1 MLDVQSLL
9 QPVSPQAPAGENLEY
24 SAEYTALLRSL
35 QGKPER
41 KMGDAVVPAEP
52 PDWNSAV
59 GQASALLRATKDLRV
74 ATDLTR
80 ALLRRDAF
88 MGLAQGLSV
97 VRGLVEA
104 FWPVLHPRLEEE
116 DNDPT
121 SRINAMATLTH
132 REMLN
137 ALRAAPLVRSRAVG
151 PISLKDVEAATGRS
165 RDSASPPPPSWDT
178 VFQAVPLAE
187 LTEAARDV
195 DACDREAR
203 ELEVAWKM
211 QLETGGH
218 DSSRNGIARTD
229 DFTELR
235 QVLVQANRFMKERL
249 DSRLRAEAP
258 AATGEG
264 PPPPAAQAPTAT
276 VGSIQSR
283 EDVLHA
289 LDAICAY
296 YQRHEP
302 SSPVPLLLERCKR
315 LVDMSFLD
323 IVKDM
328 MPDGV
333 PAIETI
339 AGKRSE

>member
-24 SAEYTALLRSL
+24 SAEYSAQLRSM

-88 MGLAQGLSV
+88 AGLAQGLSV

-104 FWPVLHPRLEEE
+104 FWPVLHPRLDEE
-116 DNDPT
+116 DNDAT

-137 ALRAAPLVRSRAVG
+137 ALRAAPLVRSRAAG
-151 PISLKDVEAATGRS
+151 SISLKDVEGATLRS
-165 RDSASPPPPSWDT
+165 RDSTSPPPPSWDT

-211 QLETGGH
+211 QLEAGGH
-218 DSSRNGIARTD
+218 DSSRNGTAPTD

-249 DSRLRAEAP
+249 DSRQRAEAP

-264 PPPPAAQAPTAT
+264 APPPAAHTPAAT

-296 YQRHEP
+296 YQRREP